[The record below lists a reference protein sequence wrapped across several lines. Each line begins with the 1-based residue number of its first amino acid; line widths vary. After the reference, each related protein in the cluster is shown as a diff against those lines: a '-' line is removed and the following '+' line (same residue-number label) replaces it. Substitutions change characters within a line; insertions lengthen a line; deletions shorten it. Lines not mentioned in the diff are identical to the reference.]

1 MTKAYRTESWLHPDL
16 YVGPSVIDGNG
27 VYSRSPLSRGD
38 VIAIWGGKVFTRE
51 DVDAGR
57 AKDHTMVAVDDG
69 VFLGSEPQDDYTSDD
84 FMNHSCSPN
93 IGMKDEVTL
102 VTRSEIP
109 IGVELT
115 ADYSLWLDNPSYVM
129 KKRCNC
135 RTSGCRTMVTGRD
148 WRLAIVQSR
157 NRGYFSPFLRRRIAR
172 MNLSGDSTMNVLVT
186 GGSRGIGNAIAADL
200 VAAGHK
206 VLIVGRNKETLDHA
220 VSGLA
225 RGALEVPL
233 ACEGDV
239 SSEADRTRLTR
250 YCTETGFMPEVLVLN
265 AGTFIEGTLM
275 ESNPESYFGTMTV
288 NLDACYHLVQAFGP
302 AMSARGRGRVIL
314 IGSTAAYEPYP
325 LGPLYGVS
333 KWALRGFA
341 VNLRREL
348 MHKGVGVTFVAPGG
362 TFTDLWAGEKLSD
375 DRLMLPS
382 DVGRLVRTILELSPQ
397 AVVEEVIFRPM
408 LGDIHE

>member
-1 MTKAYRTESWLHPDL
+1 MTNQYRTKSWLHPGL
-16 YVGPSVIDGNG
+16 YVAPSAIDGNG
-27 VYSRSPLSRGD
+27 VYSRSALCRGD

-51 DVDAGR
+51 EIDAGR

-69 VFLGSEPQDDYTSDD
+69 VFLGSEPQDECTVDD
-84 FMNHSCSPN
+84 FMNHSCNPN
-93 IGMKDEVTL
+93 IGMKDGVTL
-102 VTRSEIP
+102 VARCDIP
-109 IGVELT
+109 PGVELT
-115 ADYSLWLDNPSYVM
+115 ADYSIWLDNPSYVM
-129 KKRCNC
+129 KRRCNC
-135 RTSGCRTMVTGRD
+135 RSTGCRTMVTGRD
-148 WRLAIVQSR
+148 WKLASVQSR

-172 MNLSGDSTMNVLVT
+172 MNMSGDNTMNVIVT
-186 GGSRGIGNAIAADL
+186 GGSRGIGNAIAGEL
-200 VAAGHK
+200 VAAGHR
-206 VLIVGRNKETLDHA
+206 VLIVGRDKETLERA
-220 VSGLA
+220 RSVLA
-225 RGALEVPL
+225 RGAVEAPL
-233 ACEGDV
+233 ACDGDV
-239 SSEADRTRLTR
+239 SSEADRARLTR
-250 YCTETGFMPEVLVLN
+250 YCAEAGFVPDVLVLN

-275 ESNPESYFGTMTV
+275 ESKPETYFGTMSV

-302 AMSARGRGRVIL
+302 AMATQGRGRIIL

-362 TFTDLWAGEKLSD
+362 TWTDLWAGEKLPD
-375 DRLMLPS
+375 DRLMLAS

-397 AVVEEVIFRPM
+397 AVVEEVVFRPM